1 MRLNRVLNI
10 FCAHHRSQKSIF
22 HKQGNLLLVNG
33 IELLNNL
40 KSKLM
45 MSFCIIRGVQWNLT
59 KYIGRRRLPRG
70 LICIRFEDLTD
81 FNCSSFWRF
90 DKIEPK
96 SVRYEIL
103 IRIYR
108 ELIVS
113 WLLKKL
119 IFYEIFDRNLVVYLV
134 TKWYSPINDPLYYM
148 IKYMDYNNWYQL
160 HGQLLL
166 VFMSRTENRKFTIEN
181 GLFQILRICV

>member
-1 MRLNRVLNI
+1 MV
-10 FCAHHRSQKSIF
+10 
-22 HKQGNLLLVNG
+22 
-33 IELLNNL
+33 
-40 KSKLM
+40 
-45 MSFCIIRGVQWNLT
+45 RGAQWNLT

-96 SVRYEIL
+96 SVRYEVL

-148 IKYMDYNNWYQL
+148 IKYIDYNNWYQL
-160 HGQLLL
+160 HGLLLL
-166 VFMSRTENRKFTIEN
+166 VLMPRPMWTRKIEILVEQAKPFNLSLRTRLSL
-181 GLFQILRICV
+181 GRIRSKIIT